1 MKSTIIT
8 ADDVRR
14 AYDAMQTAEK
24 ACHRAIYGGSS
35 ERKVEYLK
43 REIEYEY
50 KSDAPDMEHISDLIA
65 DLAQAEADRNAE
77 ESYNPSHTETA
88 RLQKAQE
95 IAEMRYDAYKKA
107 YLTQCLVVI
116 EAALKTE
123 EKNWKGMHCH
133 WKRTTE
139 KMQDIIDRATA
150 DLDGITATYSG
161 TRRDYSEPRYDA
173 TIAVMW
179 GTHDYQHS
187 AHMSLI
193 SYSKSDAL
201 EWPND
206 TPVCDRPAANFT
218 AEQIDAEI
226 TAYYTAMKSIDAMRD
241 RYIAECAAL
250 ISQFGAISTRDLDR
264 RAKVDDY
271 DIRKVA

>member
-35 ERKVEYLK
+35 ERRVADIKYA
-43 REIEYEY
+43 IEYEY
-50 KSDAPDMEHISDLIA
+50 KNDTPDMERINDLIA
-65 DLAQAEADRNAE
+65 DLAQAEADRNADE
-77 ESYNPSHTETA
+77 NYSPSHTETA
-88 RLQKAQE
+88 RLQRAQKM
-95 IAEMRYDAYKKA
+95 AEMRYDAYKKA

-123 EKNWKGMHCH
+123 EKSWKGMHCH
-133 WKRTTE
+133 WKRTIE
-139 KMQDIIDRATA
+139 KVQAIIDRATA

-161 TRRDYSEPRYDA
+161 TRRDYTPPRYDA
-173 TIAVMW
+173 TVTVTW
-179 GTHDYQHS
+179 GHDYQHREC
-187 AHMSLI
+187 MYLI

-201 EWPND
+201 EWPNEK
-206 TPVCDRPAANFT
+206 PVSDRPAAHFT

-226 TAYYTAMKSIDAMRD
+226 AAYYTALKSIDAMRD

-250 ISQFGAISTRDLDR
+250 ISQFGVIGTGDLDR
-264 RAKVDDY
+264 RAKVDGY

>member
-1 MKSTIIT
+1 MKTTIIT

-35 ERKVEYLK
+35 ERRVEYLK

-50 KSDAPDMEHISDLIA
+50 KSDA
-65 DLAQAEADRNAE
+65 
-77 ESYNPSHTETA
+77 
-88 RLQKAQE
+88 
-95 IAEMRYDAYKKA
+95 
-107 YLTQCLVVI
+107 
-116 EAALKTE
+116 
-123 EKNWKGMHCH
+123 
-133 WKRTTE
+133 
-139 KMQDIIDRATA
+139 
-150 DLDGITATYSG
+150 
-161 TRRDYSEPRYDA
+161 
-173 TIAVMW
+173 
-179 GTHDYQHS
+179 
-187 AHMSLI
+187 
-193 SYSKSDAL
+193 L

-206 TPVCDRPAANFT
+206 SPVCNRPAAHFT

-241 RYIAECAAL
+241 RYIAECAAI